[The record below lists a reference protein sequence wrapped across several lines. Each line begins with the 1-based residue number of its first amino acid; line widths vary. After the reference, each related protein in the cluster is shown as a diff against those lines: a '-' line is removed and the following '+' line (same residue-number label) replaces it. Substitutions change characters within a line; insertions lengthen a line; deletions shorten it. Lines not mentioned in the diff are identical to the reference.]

1 MTIRK
6 KGNLVISPAGA
17 VTRRRFL
24 KTSVA
29 AGAALGAASS
39 GLFWRGAMAAARKL
53 VVTTMPGPR
62 WEGALRASAKAY
74 QAKHPDIEIEIL
86 VSPYAEHYQRI
97 GTSLIEDSSAFDA
110 HLFDPVLIGQSY
122 PKLQPL
128 SALFDK
134 DPEWRDYYQNGVPY
148 YYRGSWDWDKVP
160 YAVVHDANCMM
171 TWWRTDVFQ
180 KLGLAEPATFETI
193 LANAQALN
201 KNQADSGFM
210 TCAARN
216 AWFLGMTY
224 TGMMHGFGGRWYEN
238 DVPDRFGRIDPK
250 AGSGKVLFDSPE
262 NIAATTMIRDLSKI
276 WNGASLNAQEFEN
289 VESFKNGVSHQ
300 QVMWSG
306 LMFLQNAKEN
316 PKYHDKLISRD
327 FPIGGKNTDAGKTGM
342 KGGFGLAIPKAS
354 KNTDAIFDFAKFVT
368 SKENAETF
376 IKGGGQPSNAT
387 LLNQWGEQP
396 EYQVFKSIAKGI
408 DHGHHLAQFAEGPEF
423 FQVITQH
430 IGDVVTG
437 KAEPEQACAG
447 MKQDVETLFKRS
459 GYL

>member
-1 MTIRK
+1 MSRHQQK
-6 KGNLVISPAGA
+6 SAAWRRRAGLS
-17 VTRRRFL
+17 RRRFL
-24 KTSVA
+24 EISAATA
-29 AGAALGAASS
+29 AGAAAS
-39 GLFWRGAMAAARKL
+39 GLFWRGAMAATRKL

-74 QAKHPDIEIEIL
+74 QAKHPEIEIEIL

-128 SALFDK
+128 NELFDK
-134 DPEWRDYYQNGVPY
+134 DPEWRDYYTSGVPY
-148 YYRGSWDWDKVP
+148 YYRGSWDWEKIP

-193 LANAQALN
+193 LANAEKLN
-201 KNQADSGFM
+201 KDQPDSGFM

-238 DVPDRFGRIDPK
+238 DTPDKFGRIDPK
-250 AGSGKVLFDSPE
+250 AGSGKILFDSPE
-262 NIAATTMIRDLSKI
+262 NLAATTMLRDLSKL

-306 LMFLQNAKEN
+306 LMFLQNPKEN
-316 PKYHDKLISRD
+316 PKYYDKLVSRD
-327 FPIGGKNTDAGKTGM
+327 FPIGGKNADPAKTGM

-354 KNTDAIFDFAKFVT
+354 KNVEAIFDFAKFT
-368 SKENAETF
+368 ASKENAQTF
-376 IKGGGQPSNAT
+376 IEGGGQPSNAT

-396 EYQVFKSIAKGI
+396 QYQVFKSIAKGI

-423 FQVITQH
+423 FQIITQH

-447 MKQDVETLFKRS
+447 MKTDVETLFKRS

>member
-1 MTIRK
+1 MNRDQTKSAAPHRR
-6 KGNLVISPAGA
+6 AG
-17 VTRRRFL
+17 TSRRRFL
-24 KTSVA
+24 ELSAAAA
-29 AGAALGAASS
+29 AGIAAS
-39 GLFWRGAMAAARKL
+39 GLFWRGAMAATRKL

-74 QAKHPDIEIEIL
+74 QAKHPEIEIEIL

-128 SALFDK
+128 NELFDK
-134 DPEWRDYYQNGVPY
+134 DPEWRDYYTNGVPY
-148 YYRGSWDWDKVP
+148 YYRGSWDWEKVP

-171 TWWRTDVFQ
+171 TWWRKDVFD
-180 KLGLAEPATFETI
+180 KLGLAEPATFETV
-193 LANAQALN
+193 LANTAKLN
-201 KNQADSGFM
+201 KDQADSGFM

-238 DVPDRFGRIDPK
+238 DTPDRFGRIDPK
-250 AGSGKVLFDSPE
+250 AGSGKILFDSPE
-262 NIAATTMIRDLSKI
+262 NVAATTMLRDLSKQ

-289 VESFKNGVSHQ
+289 VEAFKNGISHQ

-306 LMFLQNAKEN
+306 LMFLQNPKEN
-316 PKYHDKLISRD
+316 PKFYNQLVSRD
-327 FPIGGKNTDAGKTGM
+327 FPIGGKNTDTAKTGM

-354 KNTDAIFDFAKFVT
+354 KNVDAIFDFAKFVT
-368 SKENAETF
+368 SKENAQTF
-376 IKGGGQPSNAT
+376 IEGGGQPSNAT
-387 LLNQWGEQP
+387 LLNEWGKQP
-396 EYQVFKSIAKGI
+396 QYQVFTSIAKGI

-423 FQVITQH
+423 FQIITQH

-447 MKQDVETLFKRS
+447 MKSDVETLFKRS